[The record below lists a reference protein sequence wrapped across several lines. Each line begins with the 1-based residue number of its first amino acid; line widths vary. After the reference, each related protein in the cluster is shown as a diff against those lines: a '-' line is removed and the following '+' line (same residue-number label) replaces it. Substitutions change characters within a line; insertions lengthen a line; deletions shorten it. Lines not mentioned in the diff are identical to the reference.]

1 MNTPL
6 ATDQPTTPQS
16 REYIGSVSP
25 KGMITIPQEARRLL
39 KITPKSQVV
48 IRVNHDDLV
57 VKPMPMSLEDT
68 FGSVSPI
75 NQPEDF
81 EELIKTAKEER
92 TEHIISE
99 MNQ

>member
-1 MNTPL
+1 MNTTL
-6 ATDQPTTPQS
+6 ATDQTANHQS

-25 KGMITIPQEARRLL
+25 KGMITIPQEARQLL
-39 KITPKSQVV
+39 NIAPKSQVV
-48 IRVNHDDLV
+48 IRVSQDDLV

-68 FGSVSPI
+68 FGSMTPI

-92 TEHIISE
+92 AEHIISE
-99 MNQ
+99 MTQ

>member
-6 ATDQPTTPQS
+6 ATDQVTNHQT

-25 KGMITIPQEARRLL
+25 KGMITIPQEARQLL
-39 KITPKSQVV
+39 NIAPKSQVV
-48 IRVNHDDLV
+48 IRVSQDDLV

-68 FGSVSPI
+68 FGSMTPI

-92 TEHIISE
+92 AEHIISE
-99 MNQ
+99 MTQ